1 MIRYFREI
9 RLLPIAI
16 VASTCLLV
24 LTAADLLLGRNTSS
38 QAEFVDAT
46 VVHTKSGLSPPVDA
60 ERSWAQ
66 QMFNFPGAK
75 SDAPDRPR
83 PALLPAVP
91 PLVDKPNGDLITG
104 SVTESEKSEK
114 PKGETPAAS
123 KQPKEPPP
131 SPDGRVIPN
140 AGAPGPSSSERAI
153 LEHLQE
159 RRVELEKRARELDIR
174 EGLIAAAEK
183 RVDSKLSEIKDGEAQ
198 LATATQKK
206 DETEAARFKSL
217 VTIYENMKPR
227 DAAKIFDR
235 TRGQCAYRNSFAD
248 QSTQH
253 VGNSGANVRRPRRT
267 VDGRAREPRPIV
279 AEGWRWWSAQDRG
292 PSRAVN
298 LPEF

>member
-9 RLLPIAI
+9 RLLPIAV

-46 VVHTKSGLSPPVDA
+46 VVHTKSGLSPPPDA

-159 RRVELEKRARELDIR
+159 RRLELEKRARELDIR

-198 LATATQKK
+198 LATAAQKK

-235 TRGQCAYRNSFAD
+235 LEVSVLIEIASLINPRSMSEILAQMSAD
-248 QSTQH
+248 
-253 VGNSGANVRRPRRT
+253 
-267 VDGRAREPRPIV
+267 RAEQLT
-279 AEGWRWWSAQDRG
+279 AELA
-292 PSRAVN
+292 SRAQSSPKGGAGG
-298 LPEF
+298 LPKIEGRPAQ